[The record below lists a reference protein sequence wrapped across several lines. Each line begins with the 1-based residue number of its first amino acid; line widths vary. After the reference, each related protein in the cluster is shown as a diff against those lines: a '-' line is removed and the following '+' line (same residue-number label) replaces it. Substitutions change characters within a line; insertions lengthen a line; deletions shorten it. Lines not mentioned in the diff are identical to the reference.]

1 LSVIRARIVMASVL
15 CVGIATLDYIYAV
28 PALPVEGAKYRA
40 SALEVVGGGIAA
52 NAAVAIARLG
62 GKASLLTRLGD
73 DVTGDVIRNE
83 LEVERVD
90 LRGCEAMAGAR
101 SPVSAIMVD
110 PAGERMIVSYS
121 DPDMAVRPGWL
132 PGALP
137 EGVDAVLG
145 DTRWE
150 QGARCL
156 FDAARA
162 AGVPAVLDADRRP
175 ADPLLLAAA
184 THVAFSE
191 VGLAEQTGIADP
203 GMALHSFAPHPW
215 LAVTTGAR
223 GVWMLAQGALLHVP
237 AFEVDV
243 VDTLG
248 AGDVWHGAFALALA
262 EYQPELEAVRFAN
275 AAAAIKCTRFGGRK
289 GAPLRA
295 EVEQFLRE
303 RT

>member
-1 LSVIRARIVMASVL
+1 MASVL
-15 CVGIATLDYIYAV
+15 CVGIATLDYIYGV
-28 PALPVEGAKYRA
+28 PALPHEGTKYRA
-40 SALEVVGGGIAA
+40 SALEVTGGGIAA

-73 DVTGDVIRNE
+73 DIAGNAIRNN
-83 LEVERVD
+83 LRTERVD
-90 LRGCEAMAGAR
+90 MRHSQAVVGSR
-101 SPVSAIMVD
+101 SPVSAVMVD

-121 DPDMAVRPGWL
+121 DPEMPSDPDWL
-132 PGALP
+132 PAALP
-137 EGVDAVLG
+137 QETAAVLG

-150 QGARCL
+150 EGSLTLFQMARK
-156 FDAARA
+156 ARI
-162 AGVPAVLDADRRP
+162 PAVLDADRKP
-175 ADPLLLAAA
+175 VNPSLLVAA

-191 VGLAEQTGIADP
+191 VGLAEQAGTTDVHA
-203 GMALHSFAPHPW
+203 ALHSFTRGCCW
-215 LAVTTGAR
+215 LAVTTGAG
-223 GVWMLAQGALLHVP
+223 GVWVLDQGGITHMP

-243 VDTLG
+243 IDTLG

-262 EYQPELEAVRFAN
+262 EHQGELQAVRFAN

-289 GAPLRA
+289 GAPNRA